1 MKFRRFGRIGSAAL
15 AAALMA
21 TSTAIVS
28 SAYDLNGVVEY
39 SDFGAQ
45 IWAMGTSNWAWTS
58 GGTVKFEEADGKGTL
73 KCTAKAADINPKGD
87 DTVQFGLQFFTDKD
101 GSNKAEFEIGDSYT
115 AKVDYKLTGANG
127 VISEGTID
135 ISKDIVKDQ
144 YNPGIDGTFDI
155 YKVEIPKADLDAYG
169 DIEAT
174 VTVYDFKYVKGGV
187 AGEIGAAP
195 AAEET
200 AVEDTAA
207 PAEEDDDADDSTDDI
222 DLEAALGDLD
232 VDELLGEIDPA
243 LIDSIAESFG
253 EVINAALTAATG
265 KTPDE
270 VNDNGYFRIL
280 SSEDSGEAALFT
292 INNAAILTVYGVRY
306 TVQFD
311 PAEVADDNVWIGGG
325 IGANSEST
333 GWEAHEW
340 GKASGEKEI
349 TPDFENGIIEWLDT
363 EPIFSG
369 DDTYAHLW
377 MQTWGGNVKILQ
389 IEVLGQDGTV
399 LLSTTPV
406 EVEVEETPAL
416 IAPAPEEAVEEAP
429 AAGDVAAATET
440 SKGSPDTGAADVAAV
455 AGLAVVAA
463 GAVVLSKKRK

>member
-195 AAEET
+195 AEE
-200 AVEDTAA
+200 A
-207 PAEEDDDADDSTDDI
+207 PAEEEAEAAAEEETVTEGEDTDKADTAEEEVIDADDDD
-222 DLEAALGDLD
+222 DDDDLD
-232 VDELLGEIDPA
+232 LVIDPKT
-243 LIDSIAESFG
+243 DY
-253 EVINAALTAATG
+253 
-265 KTPDE
+265 TPDE

-280 SSEDSGEAALFT
+280 SGADSGEASLYVGMT
-292 INNAAILTVYGVRY
+292 DEILDVYGIRY
-306 TVQFD
+306 TVDFD
-311 PAEVADDNVWIGGG
+311 DAEVADDAAWIGGG

-349 TPDFENGIIEWLDT
+349 TPDFENGIIEWMDT
-363 EPIFSG
+363 EPIFSA

-377 MQTWGGNVKILQ
+377 MQTWGGSVTILQ
-389 IEVLGQDGTV
+389 IEVLDADGEV
-399 LLSTTPV
+399 LWSTTPV
-406 EVEVEETPAL
+406 EVEKEETPEL
-416 IAPAPEEAVEEAP
+416 IAPAPEETVEEAP
-429 AAGDVAAATET
+429 AAGDVAAAAET
-440 SKGSPDTGAADVAAV
+440 SKGSPDTGVADVAAV
-455 AGLAVVAA
+455 AGLAVAAA
-463 GAVVLSKKRK
+463 GAFVIAKKRK